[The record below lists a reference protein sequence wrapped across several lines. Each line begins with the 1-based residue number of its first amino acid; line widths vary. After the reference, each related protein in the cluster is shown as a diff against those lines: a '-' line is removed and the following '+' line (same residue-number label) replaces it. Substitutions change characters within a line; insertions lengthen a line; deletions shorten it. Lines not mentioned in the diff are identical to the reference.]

1 MPSYTGSGNVNIDG
15 CGYYDYFLNL
25 AYRFKVGDTCYLK
38 YKAIKGKLEKIVIK
52 EIKVVTNYDI
62 KGIIKFMYIDTLNA
76 IYGEED
82 LLLAAEAVSL
92 AKQYY
97 EFQIF
102 LAAAAKTTCQ
112 LRPQGKNS
120 YSGRIRLP
128 GGLT

>member
-1 MPSYTGSGNVNIDG
+1 MPSYVGSGTVVLDG

-25 AYRFKVGDTCYLK
+25 GYRFKVGDTCYLK
-38 YKAIKGKLEKIVIK
+38 YKAIKGKLEKVVIK
-52 EIKVVTNYDI
+52 EIKVVTNYEI
-62 KGIIKFMYIDTLNA
+62 KGIVKFMYVDTLNA
-76 IYGEED
+76 LYGEGD
-82 LLLAAEAVSL
+82 LLLASEAVAL

-102 LAAAAKTTCQ
+102 LAASAKTTCQ

-128 GGLT
+128 GGFA